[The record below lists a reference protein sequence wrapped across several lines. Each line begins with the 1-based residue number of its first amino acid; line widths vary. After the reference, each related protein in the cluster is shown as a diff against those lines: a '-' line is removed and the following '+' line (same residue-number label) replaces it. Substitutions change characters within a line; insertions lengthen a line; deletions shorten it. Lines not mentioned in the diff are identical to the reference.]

1 MQMKTSLALALS
13 HDAEFIMM
21 DEPTAGLDPVF
32 RRELLDILKDLM
44 TDGTRTLFFSTHITS
59 DLERIAD
66 NIVFIQQGKILF
78 SDSIEDVQKHYA
90 LVKGNTNLLNQELES
105 SFINM
110 ERSSTEFQALTNESE
125 EVRKSLGDQVVI
137 EEVTLEDIMFYAKG
151 ASKQYV

>member
-1 MQMKTSLALALS
+1 MKTSLALALS